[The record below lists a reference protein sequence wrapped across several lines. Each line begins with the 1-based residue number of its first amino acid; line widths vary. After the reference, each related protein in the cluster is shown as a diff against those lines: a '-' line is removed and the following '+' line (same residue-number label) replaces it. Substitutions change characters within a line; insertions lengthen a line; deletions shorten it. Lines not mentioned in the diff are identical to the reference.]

1 MVELIHDYLYIESIE
16 FFKSEDFAF
25 FEKRLDIISPGFVR
39 DNSNGPSLNRL
50 STENQGTYQSARLIE
65 VLARKHLS

>member
-1 MVELIHDYLYIESIE
+1 MVELIHDYLYIESIK

-39 DNSNGPSLNRL
+39 DNSNGPSL
-50 STENQGTYQSARLIE
+50 ARFYWGKIS
-65 VLARKHLS
+65 RKGVTPNCNTVV

>member
-39 DNSNGPSLNRL
+39 DNSNGPSLDRFYWGKI
-50 STENQGTYQSARLIE
+50 SR
-65 VLARKHLS
+65 